1 MSQNLTLKEVDENL
15 NAKFKPL
22 ISEINKNSA
31 LRNITI
37 KKKENEISELIEEL
51 LLDLKEMNHLK
62 KIQSLENKLS
72 KNLDESSYNEL
83 MKLKNQLNS
92 D

>member
-1 MSQNLTLKEVDENL
+1 MNR
-15 NAKFKPL
+15 
-22 ISEINKNSA
+22 IHHI
-31 LRNITI
+31 
-37 KKKENEISELIEEL
+37 ENEISELIEEL